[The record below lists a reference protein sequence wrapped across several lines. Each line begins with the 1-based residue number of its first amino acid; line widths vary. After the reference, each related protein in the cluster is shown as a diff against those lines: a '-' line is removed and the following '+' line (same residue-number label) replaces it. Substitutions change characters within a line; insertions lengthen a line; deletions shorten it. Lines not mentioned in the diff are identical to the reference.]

1 MRYLLAL
8 LAILTS
14 LMFYGCGGVSSGD
27 DDSSGAL
34 PVGGGG
40 PGGGNPI
47 SGSVSVLSATVAD
60 GPIQAANVWVASL
73 RRGALTTEPVS
84 TDASGKV
91 SVSIP
96 NSLLM
101 TMADDDILYWYA
113 VATEN
118 SKVSVNGVSKDLVA
132 NQFRFRS
139 TIGKG
144 LEAKAGANL
153 GSFVPAPETT
163 SVSHFSNAEFVI
175 VETKLGRTE
184 SIRPDITTSAD
195 LDLFSNALAEVARDI
210 ADSSSPVARKF
221 KLIAMA
227 TKAIVEDGMTQI
239 LEGGKS
245 GLDQSDQI
253 LLELGKS
260 SNLSL
265 APQFVQAIPTL
276 SARVSQD
283 LTSSLFSAGFDPGVT
298 SVIQSISN
306 QSITTAAAVSLP
318 VIRLPTLADVASEDG
333 VDILDM
339 VVPAVS
345 SPISSGGGLRVRSA
359 FNPGSHKSVYIPAN

>member
-1 MRYLLAL
+1 M
-8 LAILTS
+8 
-14 LMFYGCGGVSSGD
+14 MFYGCGGVSSGND
-27 DDSSGAL
+27 ESSDAT

-40 PGGGNPI
+40 GGGGGNPVL
-47 SGSVSVLSATVAD
+47 GSVSVLSAKVAD
-60 GPIQAANVWVASL
+60 GPIQGANVWVASL
-73 RRGALTTEPVS
+73 RKGPLTTEPVS
-84 TDASGKV
+84 TDASGNV
-91 SVSIP
+91 SVSVP
-96 NSLLM
+96 NTILM

-113 VATEN
+113 VATAN
-118 SKVSVNGVSKDLVA
+118 SKVNVNGVNKDLVA

-144 LEAKAGANL
+144 SEARAGASL
-153 GSFVPAPETT
+153 GSFVPSPQTS

-175 VETKLGRTE
+175 VETKLGRSE
-184 SIRPDITTSAD
+184 PIRPDITTSTD
-195 LDLFSNALAEVARDI
+195 LDLFSNALDAVNRDI
-210 ADSSSPVARKF
+210 ADSTSPVARKF

-245 GLDQSDQI
+245 GLEQSDQI

-260 SNLSL
+260 TNLNL

-283 LTSSLFSAGFDPGVT
+283 LTSNLFSAGFDPGVT

-306 QSITTAAAVSLP
+306 QSISTAATVSLP
-318 VIRLPTLADVASEDG
+318 VIRLPSLADVAPENG
-333 VDILDM
+333 VDIVDGI
-339 VVPAVS
+339 VPAAS
-345 SPISSGGGLRVRSA
+345 SPISSGGGLRIRSA
-359 FNPGSHKSVYIPAN
+359 FNPGSNKSIYIPAN